1 MTVYLS
7 EHICD
12 SARKKLEAAAT
23 IVDNF
28 DHPEEIDAIIVRTAP
43 VTAEVLEKATR
54 LKVIGKHGVGYN
66 NVDVAG
72 VKAKGIPMVYTP
84 LANADSVAELVVG
97 LFLMLER
104 GFYEAN
110 QKCRRGEFK
119 KIAPADFMGTQLRG
133 KTLGQIGMGNI
144 AQRIAKI
151 LRDGFGVKVLGYD
164 PFISA
169 QEAARRGFEK
179 VETVAELLEHADMVN
194 INVPLMDS
202 TRNLIA
208 GEMFDHFR
216 PGAVLVNAARGGIVN
231 EGDLYDALVSGKL
244 KAAACDTFVEEPPAP
259 QRYKD
264 LFSLENF
271 SATPHLGG
279 NTDDALENA
288 GNQVVDQI
296 LTVLAGGEPACLIPE
311 LR

>member
-12 SARKKLEAAAT
+12 SALQKLSAAAT

-28 DHPEEIDAIIVRTAP
+28 DHPDEIDAIIVRAAP
-43 VTAEVLEKATR
+43 VTAELLKKATR

-66 NVDVAG
+66 NVDVEA
-72 VKAKGIPMVYTP
+72 VKKKGIPMIYTP
-84 LANADSVAELVVG
+84 LANADSVAEMVVG

-104 GFYEAN
+104 GLYQAN
-110 QKCRRGEFK
+110 QKCRRGEFQ
-119 KIAPADFMGTQLRG
+119 KIAPADFLGTQLRG

-151 LRDGFGVKVLGYD
+151 LRDGFGVKILGYD

-169 QEAARRGFEK
+169 EEAAKRGFEK
-179 VETVAELLEHADMVN
+179 VETVEELLERADMVN
-194 INVPLMDS
+194 INVPLIAS
-202 TRNLIA
+202 TRDLIA
-208 GEMFDHFR
+208 GKTFDHFK
-216 PGAVLVNAARGGIVN
+216 PGAVLVNAARGGVVN
-231 EGDLYDALVSGKL
+231 EEDLYDALVAGKL
-244 KAAACDTFVEEPPAP
+244 KAAACDTFVEEPPTP
-259 QRYKD
+259 QRYKN
-264 LFSLENF
+264 LLSLENF

-288 GNQVVDQI
+288 GNQVVDEI
-296 LTVLAGGEPACLIPE
+296 LTVLAGGNPTCLIPE

>member
-43 VTAEVLEKATR
+43 VTAELLEKATK

-66 NVDVAG
+66 NVDVAA

-84 LANADSVAELVVG
+84 LANADSVAEMVVG
-97 LFLMLER
+97 LFLLLER
-104 GFYEAN
+104 GLYAAN
-110 QKCRRGEFK
+110 QKCRRGEFQ
-119 KIAPADFMGTQLRG
+119 KIAPADFLGTQLRG

-144 AQRIAKI
+144 AQRIAQI
-151 LRDGFGVKVLGYD
+151 LCDGFGVKILGYD
-164 PFISA
+164 PFISTD
-169 QEAARRGFEK
+169 EAVKRGFEK
-179 VETVAELLEHADMVN
+179 VETVAELLERADMVN
-194 INVPLMDS
+194 INVPLIDS

-208 GEMFDHFR
+208 GEMFNHFK

-231 EGDLYDALVSGKL
+231 EEDLYDALVSGKL
-244 KAAACDTFVEEPPAP
+244 KAAACDTFVVEPPKP
-259 QRYKD
+259 GRYKD

-288 GNQVVDQI
+288 GNQVVDDI
-296 LTVLAGGEPACLIPE
+296 LTVLAGGKPSCLIPE

>member
-7 EHICD
+7 EHICS
-12 SARKKLEAAAT
+12 SARKKLEAVAT

-28 DHPEEIDAIIVRTAP
+28 DHPEEIDAAIVRTAP
-43 VTAEVLEKATR
+43 ITAEFLAKADR

-66 NVDVAG
+66 NVDVPA

-84 LANADSVAELVVG
+84 LANADSVAEFVVG
-97 LFLMLER
+97 LLLALER
-104 GFYEAN
+104 GFYAAN

-133 KTLGQIGMGNI
+133 KVLGQIGMGNI
-144 AQRIAKI
+144 AQRIAAI
-151 LRDGFGVKVLGYD
+151 MQNGFGVKVLAYD
-164 PFISA
+164 PFISDE
-169 QEAARRGFEK
+169 EAAKRGFEK
-179 VETVAELLEHADMVN
+179 VDTVEHLLERSDMIN
-194 INVPLMDS
+194 INVPLTNG
-202 TRNLIA
+202 TRDLIS
-208 GEMFDHFR
+208 GKMFDHFK

-231 EGDLYDALVSGKL
+231 EKDLYDALVSGKL
-244 KAAACDTFVEEPPAP
+244 KAAACDTFVQEPPTP
-259 QRYKD
+259 ENYKD
-264 LFSLENF
+264 LLSLENF

-288 GNQVVDQI
+288 GNQVVDDI
-296 LTVLAGGEPACLIPE
+296 LNVLSGGKPNCLIPE

>member
-12 SARKKLEAAAT
+12 SAMKKLLAAAT
-23 IVDNF
+23 VVDNF
-28 DHPEEIDAIIVRTAP
+28 DHPEEIDAIIVRSAP

-66 NVDVAG
+66 NVDVEA
-72 VKAKGIPMVYTP
+72 VKKKGIPMVYTP
-84 LANADSVAELVVG
+84 LANADSVAEMVVG

-104 GFYEAN
+104 GLYQAN

-119 KIAPADFMGTQLRG
+119 KIAPADFLGTQLRG

-144 AQRIAKI
+144 AQRIAGI
-151 LRDGFGVKVLGYD
+151 LRDGFGVKILGYD
-164 PFISA
+164 PFIS
-169 QEAARRGFEK
+169 QEEAAERGFEK
-179 VETVAELLEHADMVN
+179 VDTVEELLERADLIN
-194 INVPLMDS
+194 INVPLVES
-202 TRNLIA
+202 TRNLISGA
-208 GEMFDHFR
+208 VFDHFK
-216 PGAVLVNAARGGIVN
+216 PGAVLVNAARGGVVN
-231 EGDLYDALVSGKL
+231 EEDLYNALVAGKL
-244 KAAACDTFVEEPPAP
+244 KAAACDTFEQEPPTP
-259 QRYKD
+259 QRYEK

-296 LTVLAGGEPACLIPE
+296 LKVLAGGSPDCLIPE